1 MDHHKIIFDKAITNP
16 DILWFVPF
24 NDCILPTM
32 LKPRRNKA
40 VAENAFPRFFKKL
53 SIVSGILAG
62 YKNILETINIVFL
75 SNTSMKIKSARTI
88 LFDYMADQL
97 P

>member
-1 MDHHKIIFDKAITNP
+1 MTIKLNKDITSSEVM
-16 DILWFVPF
+16 WFVPF

-53 SIVSGILAG
+53 SIVSGISAG
-62 YKNILETINIVFL
+62 YKNILKTINIIITGNINNKNKHEQ
-75 SNTSMKIKSARTI
+75 SCSST
-88 LFDYMADQL
+88 
-97 P
+97 

>member
-1 MDHHKIIFDKAITNP
+1 MNIFAMIRINGE
-16 DILWFVPF
+16 IHMRPF

-53 SIVSGILAG
+53 SIVLGI
-62 YKNILETINIVFL
+62 
-75 SNTSMKIKSARTI
+75 SA
-88 LFDYMADQL
+88 
-97 P
+97 

>member
-1 MDHHKIIFDKAITNP
+1 MSIKLFNKSITSPEIIC
-16 DILWFVPF
+16 FVPF

-53 SIVSGILAG
+53 SIVSGISAG
-62 YKNILETINIVFL
+62 CKKHVKNNKHCHLNNL
-75 SNTSMKIKSARTI
+75 SMKI
-88 LFDYMADQL
+88 
-97 P
+97 

>member
-1 MDHHKIIFDKAITNP
+1 MNIELFLFNKAIKN
-16 DILWFVPF
+16 LEVMWFVPF

-53 SIVSGILAG
+53 SIVSGISAE
-62 YKNILETINIVFL
+62 YKNIWQTINIV
-75 SNTSMKIKSARTI
+75 I
-88 LFDYMADQL
+88 
-97 P
+97 